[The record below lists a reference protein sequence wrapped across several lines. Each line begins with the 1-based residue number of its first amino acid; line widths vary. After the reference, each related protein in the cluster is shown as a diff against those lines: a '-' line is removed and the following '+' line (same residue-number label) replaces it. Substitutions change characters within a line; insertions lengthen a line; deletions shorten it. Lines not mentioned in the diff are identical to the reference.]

1 MRITNRMTSNNLLLG
16 LNRNSQRLN
25 KLQMQI
31 ATGQK
36 IQKASE
42 DPITAALAL
51 KLRTNVSET
60 IQYEKNAKQAASWME
75 ASEAAITN
83 TNKILDRIKELC
95 QQASNETT
103 ILEDRKNIMEEV
115 SQLSQQLINESNV
128 TYGGRY
134 VLGGFKTD
142 QELLFTK
149 DMPNDTYKI
158 EQTLNKD
165 NIETIKATAP
175 PLAGDTVNQLK
186 EVDRI
191 KLPYTDAG
199 LPTINPNIGTAILT
213 NSSDPNAYV
222 VKDDEIKYLK
232 DTGEIILGKNA
243 SQKLKDAEKF
253 TLTYEKEGF
262 KKGDLNPQ
270 QYFNCTQTKKDN
282 NILTP
287 PKTYTKSTNDIEYG
301 VGSRNSIKV
310 NTEGSEVFT
319 PELIADLNDI
329 ISIVNRTESRSEQQI
344 KDDLK
349 VAIGDAAYNLLTD
362 EELKVK
368 VKDIQ
373 KEENKILTSVITS
386 RFDSV
391 MGKTLKHIDKVSNVQ
406 SEIGGRMNRLELIT
420 SRLGNDKVN
429 FKQFMTENE
438 GVEYEDAYTE
448 YVMQKTIY
456 DSALSVGAKIMQQS
470 LVDYIR

>member
-60 IQYEKNAKQAASWME
+60 IQYEKNAKQASSWMQ
-75 ASEAAITN
+75 ASEAAVTN

-142 QELLFTK
+142 QELLFSK
-149 DMPNDTYKI
+149 DIPNDTYI
-158 EQTLNKD
+158 IQQPLNKD

-175 PLAGDTVNQLK
+175 PVAGDIVNQLK

-191 KLPYTDAG
+191 KLPYTDSAT
-199 LPTINPNIGTAILT
+199 PTFTPNIGAVTQT

-222 VKDDEIKYLK
+222 VGDNEIKYLE

-243 SQKLKDAEKF
+243 SQKLKDEGDF
-253 TLTYEKEGF
+253 TVTYEKEGF

-270 QYFNCTQTKKDN
+270 QYFNCTQTRKDD

-287 PKTYTKSTNDIEYG
+287 PKTYTKSADDIEYG

-310 NTEGSEVFT
+310 NIEGSEVFT
-319 PELIADLNDI
+319 PELIGDLNDLM
-329 ISIVNRTESRSEQQI
+329 SLVNRTELRSEQQI
-344 KDDLK
+344 KDDLRL
-349 VAIGDAAYNLLTD
+349 AIGDTAYNALTS
-362 EELKVK
+362 EELKKK
-368 VKDIQ
+368 VADIQ
-373 KEENKILTSVITS
+373 KEETKVFTSIVTS

-391 MGKTLKHIDKVSNVQ
+391 MGKTLKHIDKVSSVQ
-406 SEIGGRMNRLELIT
+406 SEIGGRMNRLELIE
-420 SRLGNDKVN
+420 SRLGDDKVN

-456 DSALSVGAKIMQQS
+456 DSALSVGAKIMQQT
-470 LVDYIR
+470 LVDYLR